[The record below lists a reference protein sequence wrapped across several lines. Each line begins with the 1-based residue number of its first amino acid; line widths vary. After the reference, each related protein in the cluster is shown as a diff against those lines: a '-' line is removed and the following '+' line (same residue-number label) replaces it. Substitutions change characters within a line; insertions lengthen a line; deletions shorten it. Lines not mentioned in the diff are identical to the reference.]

1 MSSTPKKTSKLH
13 YDLIH
18 ELYYLKSASCN
29 DLSIATNKSIPL
41 VTKVLTELIT
51 MGYVSEQGYAPSS
64 GGRRPLMYS
73 LIKDKLFIVV
83 VAMDRLSTRI
93 GIVDLHNNY
102 LAPLAIVELKL
113 KNNLT
118 ALDELTQHLKDYI
131 TKSNIPIHKF
141 IGIGIGMPGFVNVSK
156 GINYTY
162 LEANNKTLKQHLL
175 DETGI
180 PAFIDNDSSL
190 ITLAEL
196 KFGTAKSTTDAMVIN
211 MGWGIGLGMI
221 INGNLYRGHN
231 GFAGEFSHIPISE
244 ENILCTCGKQGCLEA
259 VASLL
264 AIADQAIV
272 GIKKGRLSSLAYIE
286 NLSSKVEVGNAIL
299 QEANNGDQYAIELIA
314 DAAYKI
320 GRGLSILIHI
330 MNPKVIVLSG
340 RGVKVAHLMLAP
352 IQQALNTYCIPRL
365 FADTEI
371 KVSKLGFDAELIGAS
386 ILVMQ
391 NFGKEKTHLFTN

>member
-1 MSSTPKKTSKLH
+1 LH
-13 YDLIH
+13 L
-18 ELYYLKSASCN
+18 N
-29 DLSIATNKSIPL
+29 
-41 VTKVLTELIT
+41 
-51 MGYVSEQGYAPSS
+51 
-64 GGRRPLMYS
+64 
-73 LIKDKLFIVV
+73 
-83 VAMDRLSTRI
+83 
-93 GIVDLHNNY
+93 
-102 LAPLAIVELKL
+102 
-113 KNNLT
+113 
-118 ALDELTQHLKDYI
+118 DYI
-131 TKSNIPIHKF
+131 KKSGIPRDKF
-141 IGIGIGMPGFVNVSK
+141 IGIGIGMPGFINVSK

-162 LEANNKTLKQHLL
+162 LEAEDKTLKQHLL

-196 KFGTAKSTTDAMVIN
+196 KFGSAKSNMEAMVIN

-221 INGNLYRGHN
+221 VNGSLYRGHN

-244 ENILCTCGKQGCLEA
+244 ESILCACGKKGCLEA

-264 AIADQAIV
+264 AVAEQAIV
-272 GIKKGRLSSLAYIE
+272 GIKAGRVSSLSYIE
-286 NLSSKVEVGNAIL
+286 KLSSKVEVGNAIL
-299 QEANNGDQYAIELIA
+299 KEANDGDQYAIELIA

-340 RGVKVAHLMLAP
+340 RSVKVAHLMLAP

-365 FADTEI
+365 FAETEI

-391 NFGKEKTHLFTN
+391 NFGVSASPAKFTAHITTKDTH

>member
-1 MSSTPKKTSKLH
+1 MLGTTKKKSKLH
-13 YDLIH
+13 YELIH
-18 ELYYLKSASCN
+18 ELYYRKLASCN
-29 DLSIATNKSIPL
+29 ELSTATKKSIPL
-41 VTKVLTELIT
+41 VTKTVNELID
-51 MGYVSEQGYAPSS
+51 MGYVAERGYAPSS
-64 GGRRPLMYS
+64 GGRRPLTYS
-73 LIKDKLFIVV
+73 LIKDKMFIVV

-93 GIVDLHNNY
+93 GIVDLHNVY
-102 LAPLAIVELKL
+102 LAPLAVVELKL
-113 KNNLT
+113 KNNPT
-118 ALDELTQHLKDYI
+118 ALNELTQHLKDYI
-131 TKSNIPIHKF
+131 EKSGIPIHKF
-141 IGIGIGMPGFVNVSK
+141 IGIGIGMPGFINVSK

-162 LEANNKTLKQHLL
+162 LDADSKTLTQHLL

-196 KFGTAKSTTDAMVIN
+196 KFGAANSSMDAMVIN

-244 ENILCTCGKQGCLEA
+244 ESILCACGKQGCLEA

-264 AIADQAIV
+264 AIAEQALI
-272 GIKKGRLSSLAYIE
+272 GIKNGRISSLAYIE
-286 NLSSKVEVGNAIL
+286 KLNSKVEVGNAIL
-299 QEANNGDQYAIELIA
+299 KEANDGDQYAIELIA
-314 DAAYKI
+314 DAAHKI

-330 MNPKVIVLSG
+330 MNPKVIILSG
-340 RGVKVAHLMLAP
+340 RSVKVAHLMLAP

-391 NFGKEKTHLFTN
+391 NFGS